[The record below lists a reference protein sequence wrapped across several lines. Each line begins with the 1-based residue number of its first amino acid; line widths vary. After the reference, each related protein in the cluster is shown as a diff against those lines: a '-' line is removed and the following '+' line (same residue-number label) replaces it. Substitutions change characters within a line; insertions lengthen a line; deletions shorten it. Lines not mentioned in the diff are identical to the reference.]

1 MVVYFRAFCRH
12 ALGFSFLI
20 GSGSVHLLPEKALVT
35 KLPSLLRTLGFSG
48 EVASTAPFAWTS
60 GILVSGIKGT
70 VGTELS
76 AAIAMALAG
85 SGDLCPF

>member
-48 EVASTAPFAWTS
+48 EVASPAPFAWTS
-60 GILVSGIKGT
+60 GMLVS
-70 VGTELS
+70 GTELS
-76 AAIAMALAG
+76 AAVAMALAG